1 MNSRRKSNHF
11 REYPRI
17 KISWIAS
24 VQWVKIPKLIVNI
37 SNPES
42 FINEMVKKENKTGTQ
57 LAGGGGRFPL
67 PFFEN
72 RKHFP

>member
-24 VQWVKIPKLIVNI
+24 VQWVKIPKLVVNI

-42 FINEMVKKENKTGTQ
+42 FINEMVKKERKTGTQ
-57 LAGGGGRFPL
+57 LAGMGGGFPCL
-67 PFFEN
+67 FW
-72 RKHFP
+72 K